1 LEQLRV
7 NLTEFERA
15 QQAGRYSDDVRRSA
29 VAIALAGSTYPGF
42 FGDAEVVYDDPG
54 KGLGKPTEVF
64 TSMADLMKPHMNN
77 VKRELV

>member
-1 LEQLRV
+1 M
-7 NLTEFERA
+7 
-15 QQAGRYSDDVRRSA
+15 
-29 VAIALAGSTYPGF
+29 AITLAGSTYPEF
-42 FGDAEVVYDDPG
+42 FGYAEVVYDDPG